1 MLWYMDVSMSDRLV
15 VVSAAQLDDLLEL
28 ARLAVARLDVTDPL
42 RSALAGSV
50 SAVRIGSTLEPS

>member
-1 MLWYMDVSMSDRLV
+1 MSDRLV

-50 SAVRIGSTLEPS
+50 SAVRIGATLEP

>member
-50 SAVRIGSTLEPS
+50 SAVRIGATLEP